1 MTTAGEMF
9 LHKAAFYSLR
19 FRLGLTKA
27 SQARSSKLN
36 TVETTKNPKLLLQLI
51 VLSIT
56 LLIDAPD
63 RKQTDNLIPPHQLF
77 KLPK

>member
-1 MTTAGEMF
+1 M
-9 LHKAAFYSLR
+9 R
-19 FRLGLTKA
+19 VTKE
-27 SQARSSKLN
+27 SHARSSKLDI
-36 TVETTKNPKLLLQLI
+36 VETTKNPELLLQLV

-63 RKQTDNLIPPHQLF
+63 RKQTDNLIPLHQLF